1 MYNMHTHK
9 ELEKAVIRSQHT
21 QRNWN
26 LSKNIPKDDVDVMLH
41 AVTNCPSKQN
51 IAFYKVH
58 FIQDRDVIE
67 EVHEHTEGFSTKRKK
82 GDPVGFETNPQTLAN
97 LLVLF
102 ENYDFTEDLSDDMH
116 RNAATLSFIKTGKWD
131 EKKLK
136 ELDRDRQVA
145 VGIAAGYLNLTASL
159 LGYRTGCCQCFDAKA
174 IKQIVVFDEKPLLLM
189 GIGFPQMGVDRKKHH
204 IRDFVFNSKKKQPIK
219 YKIWD

>member
-1 MYNMHTHK
+1 MYNIHTHK

-26 LSKNIPKDDVDVMLH
+26 LSKNIPKDDVNVMLH

-67 EVHEHTEGFSTKRKK
+67 EIHEQTEGFSTKRKK

-102 ENYDFTEDLSDDMH
+102 
-116 RNAATLSFIKTGKWD
+116 
-131 EKKLK
+131 
-136 ELDRDRQVA
+136 
-145 VGIAAGYLNLTASL
+145 
-159 LGYRTGCCQCFDAKA
+159 
-174 IKQIVVFDEKPLLLM
+174 
-189 GIGFPQMGVDRKKHH
+189 
-204 IRDFVFNSKKKQPIK
+204 
-219 YKIWD
+219 

>member
-58 FIQDRDVIE
+58 FIQARDVT
-67 EVHEHTEGFSTKRKK
+67 VSYTH
-82 GDPVGFETNPQTLAN
+82 QTLP
-97 LLVLF
+97 
-102 ENYDFTEDLSDDMH
+102 T
-116 RNAATLSFIKTGKWD
+116 IC
-131 EKKLK
+131 
-136 ELDRDRQVA
+136 
-145 VGIAAGYLNLTASL
+145 SL
-159 LGYRTGCCQCFDAKA
+159 
-174 IKQIVVFDEKPLLLM
+174 
-189 GIGFPQMGVDRKKHH
+189 
-204 IRDFVFNSKKKQPIK
+204 
-219 YKIWD
+219 

>member
-9 ELEKAVIRSQHT
+9 EFEKAVIRSQHT

-26 LSKNIPKDDVDVMLH
+26 LSKNIPKDDVNVMLH

-67 EVHEHTEGFSTKRKK
+67 EIHEQTEGFSTKRKK

-102 ENYDFTEDLSDDMH
+102 ENYDFTEDLSGDVH
-116 RNAATLSFIKTGKWD
+116 RNAATLSFIKTGKLSNEDHKEKDVTSISNPTPIILDTQSNGSDTAWASDGSTKDTGENVNDIQDTIDLCD
-131 EKKLK
+131 EINIDDL
-136 ELDRDRQVA
+136 
-145 VGIAAGYLNLTASL
+145 
-159 LGYRTGCCQCFDAKA
+159 
-174 IKQIVVFDEKPLLLM
+174 
-189 GIGFPQMGVDRKKHH
+189 
-204 IRDFVFNSKKKQPIK
+204 
-219 YKIWD
+219 